1 MWGIHQ
7 KRKCALCHMEVDK
20 FIPLDIYYTNKMV
33 QYGYQAG
40 KPETINEEEYS
51 CPFCYGSDRDR
62 LYALFFN
69 KLLACKKGRI
79 FKNVRLL
86 DIAPSGSIQKFLFRE
101 HGEIT
106 YDTADLFMED
116 VDYKVDIQEMPAV
129 DDEKYDLF
137 ICSHVLE
144 HVKDDKKA
152 LRELYRILKPD
163 GIGILLVPLDLE
175 QDTIDEEFG
184 LTEEENW
191 KRFGQGDHVRKYSKQ
206 GFIGRMEEAG
216 FQVNQLGQDFFGKR
230 EYKRNAI
237 NKEAVLYVVTKNKSA
252 DIYETNLCE
261 WFVKNKDFFSNDIC
275 SIENA
280 YKNCGNKFNCY
291 IDKAEIADAHA
302 YVWGWFY
309 FEDLDSGQT
318 KFKLLIK
325 NHSNLN
331 QAIAVRGIKTR
342 VRDDIEE
349 TFHNAGNGN
358 YKFSGIEADIRD
370 DIICGASE
378 LYLLAE
384 NRESRAMIRMA

>member
-1 MWGIHQ
+1 MLGIHQ
-7 KRKCALCHMEVDK
+7 KRRCALCHMPVDK
-20 FIPLDIYYTNKMV
+20 FIPLDIYYRNKML
-33 QYGYQAG
+33 QYGYHVG
-40 KPETINEEEYS
+40 KPETMNEEEYS

-62 LYALFFN
+62 LYALFFRR
-69 KLLACKKGRI
+69 LQECKKGKI

-101 HGEIT
+101 QGEIT

-116 VDYKVDIQEMPAV
+116 VDYKVDIQEMPEI

-137 ICSHVLE
+137 ICCHVLE

-152 LRELYRILKPD
+152 LRELHRILKPD
-163 GIGILLVPLDLE
+163 GIGLLLVSLDLE
-175 QDTIDEEFG
+175 QDEIDEEYG

-216 FQVNQLGQDFFGKR
+216 FYVNQLGKTFFGKK

-237 NKEAVLYVVTKNKSA
+237 NEEAVLYAVSKNKPA
-252 DIYETNLCE
+252 DVSRTNLCE
-261 WFVKNKDFFSNDIC
+261 WFVANKDFFDNDIC
-275 SIENA
+275 AIEEA
-280 YKNCGNKFNCY
+280 YKNNGNKFNFY
-291 IDKAEIADAHA
+291 IDKAETAEGHA

-309 FEDLDSGQT
+309 FENLDSRHT
-318 KFKLLIK
+318 KFKLLIRNCDK
-325 NHSNLN
+325 ENDTMV
-331 QAIAVRGIKTR
+331 ARGIKAR

-349 TFHNAGNGN
+349 AFNDARNGN
-358 YKFSGIEADIRD
+358 YKLSGIEVDIREN
-370 DIICGASE
+370 IISGDSE

-384 NRESRAMIRMA
+384 NKERRMIIRIA